1 MGSLVPDMAYAVDR
15 GIALLALPYNLTSID
30 VRLLKICREM
40 DGRTATQLVRL
51 LPVDAA
57 RISRVVNALVE
68 KGLLRRQ
75 RRRDD
80 RRVVV
85 LRLTLQGEEVIAEI
99 ARSIQ
104 EYFAE
109 LTDGLSEPEIRA
121 FTAAAQRIIANY
133 AEISHSIRV

>member
-1 MGSLVPDMAYAVDR
+1 MGNLVPDMAYAVDR
-15 GIALLALPYNLTSID
+15 GIALLSAPYRLTPID
-30 VRLLKICREM
+30 VRLLKISRQM
-40 DGRTATQLVRL
+40 DGCTATQLVRL

-75 RRRDD
+75 RQRDD
-80 RRVVV
+80 RRVVL
-85 LRLTLQGEEVIAEI
+85 LRLTPQGEEVTDEI

-109 LTDGLSEPEIRA
+109 LTDGLSDPEIHA
-121 FTAAAQRIIANY
+121 FAAAAQRIIANH
-133 AEISHSIRV
+133 AEISHSLRV